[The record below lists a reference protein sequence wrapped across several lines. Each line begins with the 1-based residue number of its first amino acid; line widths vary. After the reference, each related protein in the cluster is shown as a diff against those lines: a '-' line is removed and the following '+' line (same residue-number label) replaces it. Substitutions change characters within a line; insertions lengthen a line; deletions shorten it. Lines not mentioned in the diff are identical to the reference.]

1 MNMNSGEH
9 VGEQELEAW
18 IALAQNNGDE
28 AVKQLRAAADHEDA
42 AGVDSLTMPAREMLG
57 DLFMELHRP
66 AEALAAYKTA
76 LKESPKRFDSL
87 DGAALA
93 AEAAGKSS
101 EARQFFAQLVAACGP
116 GADRPELEDARVHLA
131 RK

>member
-1 MNMNSGEH
+1 MNMNSGEN

-18 IALAQNNGDE
+18 IALAQNKGDE
-28 AVKQLRAAADHEDA
+28 AVKQMRAAADREDV
-42 AGVDSLTMPAREMLG
+42 GVDSLTMPAREMLG
-57 DLFMELHRP
+57 DLLMELHRP
-66 AEALAAYKTA
+66 ADALAAYKTA